1 MGTPLGSGRHAKHGH
16 QPQKHLVLYPPAQD
30 LKKNV
35 TVDAVKELA
44 HVYMQEPGTA
54 IGMLHNVLQPVCR
67 HVRAFANTAG
77 KGVVNKPAVADRQ
90 NHGID
95 RVLHH
100 QIVKG
105 RRFNQAFFAAI
116 FGFEANAR
124 GWPVGAIPQRLLQPV
139 DVAPQAARE
148 SIVVLITAL
157 IL

>member
-54 IGMLHNVLQPVCR
+54 IGLPHNVLQPVCS
-67 HVRAFANTAG
+67 HVRAFADAAG

-90 NHGID
+90 NDGID

-100 QIVKG
+100 QIIKC
-105 RRFNQAFFAAI
+105 RRFNQPLFAAL
-116 FGFEANAR
+116 FGLEANAR
-124 GWPVGAIPQRLLQPV
+124 GRPVGAIPQRLLQPV
-139 DVAPQAARE
+139 DVAPQAACE
-148 SIVVLITAL
+148 SIVILIAAL